1 MSGFAAFH
9 AADGTPY
16 ARSTLLTDFVYH
28 WPASAGCV
36 VRFDP
41 DK

>member
-1 MSGFAAFH
+1 VSGFAAFTRRMERP
-9 AADGTPY
+9 TPGQ
-16 ARSTLLTDFVYH
+16 TLLTDFVYH